1 MLRLIG
7 MTVEAAHA
15 QGKWVGVCGELAADA
30 LAIPMLVGLGV
41 DELSVSARS
50 IALVKAR
57 VRELDFAACQRL
69 AQQALMLPG
78 AHEVRAFV
86 GEHC

>member
-1 MLRLIG
+1 M
-7 MTVEAAHA
+7 
-15 QGKWVGVCGELAADA
+15 ELKRITLPPITAPGDVTTFYAFES
-30 LAIPMLVGLGV
+30 GT
-41 DELSVSARS
+41 ARS

>member
-1 MLRLIG
+1 MFRALLEELLALIK
-7 MTVEAAHA
+7 EAMPLD
-15 QGKWVGVCGELAADA
+15 GVLLVLHGAMMADDAPDATGEVL
-30 LAIPMLVGLGV
+30 
-41 DELSVSARS
+41 
-50 IALVKAR
+50 AR

-78 AHEVRAFV
+78 AHEVRACV

>member
-1 MLRLIG
+1 
-7 MTVEAAHA
+7 
-15 QGKWVGVCGELAADA
+15 
-30 LAIPMLVGLGV
+30 MLVGLGV

-57 VRELDFAACQRL
+57 VRELNFVACQQL